1 MHPSLQEKETR
12 PGAPGVLAREA
23 WLQSFQPPARPRT
36 LRARLRLEGRRLAIR
51 FVLEG
56 QLDDVVLPRA
66 ESMARR
72 LDGLWMAT
80 CFEAFL
86 SAPGDEAY
94 HEVNMALE
102 GHWAAY
108 HFQAPRQGMRHEV
121 AMTGLSTKHHR
132 VEGHLGFRAVLDLG
146 LLGRDPSL
154 GVDLGLSAILLRQDG
169 TREFWALAHSGET
182 PDFHRRDGFLLHL

>member
-1 MHPSLQEKETR
+1 MPPRLLERETR

-23 WLQSFQPPARPRT
+23 WLRPFQPPARPRT

-51 FVLEG
+51 YVLEG
-56 QLDDVVLPRA
+56 DLDDVVLPRT
-66 ESMARR
+66 EPTARR

-86 SAPGDEAY
+86 SAPGELAY
-94 HEVNMALE
+94 HELNMALE

-121 AMTGLSTKHHR
+121 AMTGLSVKHHR
-132 VEGHLGFRAVLDLG
+132 VDGHLGFRVALELD
-146 LLGRDPSL
+146 LLGRDPSQ
-154 GVDLGLSAILLRQDG
+154 GMDLGLSAILLRQDG
-169 TREFWALAHSGET
+169 TREYWALAHPGEA
-182 PDFHRRDGFLLHL
+182 PDFHRRDGFLLRL